1 MAAARRSGADL
12 VRGSAIAPPASR
24 GRGDETVENASR
36 FTVWGRRV
44 VGTLSLAVLLAST
57 AWWWDLIG
65 PIPAAQAAYPF
76 LPVAALTLL
85 LATIPVR
92 ARRSAVVAGLALAL
106 CAVAM
111 VPVASGPL
119 RAPSVDRPTRSLVV
133 MAQNLQYGGGSLDRL
148 ETAVDDEHVDVL
160 VLVEVDQR
168 YVRRLRDG
176 RVGARL
182 PHESGR
188 PLAGGD
194 AGTVVLS
201 RYPMRVVDAD
211 DAPDPRAEHFQ
222 QPVVAL
228 DVDGLEVL
236 VHGVHPLS
244 PTSSARLPRWRSS
257 LGELAAWQREQPQQ
271 TPLIV
276 AGDFNA
282 GWPHPAFREV
292 ADGMTDALAAT
303 GQAWRPTWPYAA
315 RIPPF
320 VQIDHVLTRGAAV
333 QSAGTVPMPG
343 SDHAGVWAKLLLP

>member
-1 MAAARRSGADL
+1 MIAA
-12 VRGSAIAPPASR
+12 PASR
-24 GRGDETVENASR
+24 GRGGATVEAPSR
-36 FTVWGRRV
+36 FAVWGRRV
-44 VGTLSLAVLLAST
+44 VVALSSAGLLAST
-57 AWWWDLIG
+57 LWWWDLTG
-65 PIPAAQAAYPF
+65 PIPAVQAAYP
-76 LPVAALTLL
+76 LVPVAAVALL
-85 LATIPVR
+85 LASIPAR
-92 ARRSAVVAGLALAL
+92 ARRAAEVAALALAL
-106 CAVAM
+106 CAVAIL
-111 VPVASGPL
+111 PVASAPL

-133 MAQNLQYGGGSLDRL
+133 MAQNLEYGEGSLDRL
-148 ETAVDDEHVDVL
+148 ESAVNDEQVDVL

-168 YVRRLRDG
+168 YLRRLRDSP
-176 RVGARL
+176 VGARL

-188 PLAGGD
+188 PVAGGA

-211 DAPDPRAEHFQ
+211 DAPDPRGEHFQ

-244 PTSSARLPRWRSS
+244 PTSSTRLPQWRSS
-257 LGELAAWQREQPQQ
+257 LGELAAWQRGQPPQA
-271 TPLIV
+271 PLIM

-303 GQAWRPTWPYAA
+303 GQAWRPTWPYDA

-320 VQIDHVLTRGAAV
+320 VQIDHVLSRGAAV